1 MSKPKRYRWMVNA
14 ENDFDLI
21 EHPQGEYVLYADYAA
36 LQAENDSL
44 SKSLGIERAASI
56 GFGVECRHDYAALKA
71 ENERLRKAGD
81 AMASELT
88 EEFIGRLLIKEWLAA
103 KGVQS

>member
-1 MSKPKRYRWMVNA
+1 MSEPKRYRWMVNA

-36 LQAENDSL
+36 LQAENETL
-44 SKSLGIERAASI
+44 LNPEKFPHRFAETCFLAGYRQGIK
-56 GFGVECRHDYAALKA
+56 D
-71 ENERLRKAGD
+71 
-81 AMASELT
+81 
-88 EEFIGRLLIKEWLAA
+88 A